1 MSVEAPEALILAG
14 QMDKELRGKRVKSY
28 RLQDYEKLQKIGFLN
43 RDIRAFDQLV
53 NGRIES
59 VTSNGNVIR
68 VKLSNNVNLL
78 LSPEYGGRVTYHT
91 DMKTVPS
98 KVHLKADFSDGTV
111 LAVRLTGMGVIQALR
126 DSELERSYVYRR
138 DFLSGT
144 PSPADDKEFTLDRFQ
159 ALLADRKD
167 MMKLLLV
174 GRDAVV
180 VGIGN
185 SAYQDIIY
193 RAKIHPKRKASELS
207 GKEKCALYDAIS
219 FVVHERIKLG
229 GKDKF
234 IDLYGKPGMYAPTMG
249 LHLKTCPTCGTSIEK
264 LSIGGGQTYFC
275 PKCQKQNI

>member
-1 MSVEAPEALILAG
+1 MSVEVPEASILAA
-14 QMDKELRGKRVKSY
+14 QMEKELRRKRIKSY

-43 RDIRAFDQLV
+43 KDIRAFGILV

-59 VTSNGNVIR
+59 VTSRGNVIR
-68 VKLSNNVNLL
+68 VKLDNKSNLL

-98 KVHLKADFSDGTV
+98 KYHLRLGFSDDTA
-111 LAVRLTGMGVIQALR
+111 LAVRLTGMGVIQAWR
-126 DSELERSYVYRR
+126 DDELEHSYVYER
-138 DFLSGT
+138 DFLSGK
-144 PSPADDKEFTLDRFQ
+144 PSPVNDEEFTFDRFQ

-174 GRDAVV
+174 GKDAVV
-180 VGIGN
+180 VGLGN

-207 GKEKCALYDAIS
+207 EKERRALYDAIGS
-219 FVVHERIKLG
+219 VVHERIRLG

-234 IDLYGKPGMYAPTMG
+234 VDLYGKSGRYAPTIG

-275 PKCQKQNI
+275 PKCQR